1 MDKEKLEK
9 EVLKLLTRKKKPL
22 HFLQIAKALNLNKKE
37 RKILKKVMRKLKKE
51 EKVRVVKGKYEATGE
66 EVVVGKV
73 IAFPG
78 GFGFLEVE
86 GRKDIYIPPFEM
98 VKVFHGDEV
107 KARITEFKGKKEVR
121 ILRVLR
127 RAKKEL
133 VVKVVFEDKK
143 CYGLPLDENAHHRIL
158 LSKKDCSKLKEGVV
172 AVVKITQYP
181 SKKNPPR
188 GKVTEILGDPK
199 EKFIAI
205 DVIIRKHNLPTGYP
219 EEVLKEVEEIPEEIP
234 QEEIRRR
241 RDLRDQLCFT
251 IDPERARDFDDAVAI
266 ELTPEGY
273 YRLFVHIADVSYYV
287 REGMAVDKEAYKRG
301 FTFYFPDRA
310 LHMLPEKLSSNLCSL
325 RPNEDRLAFTVEM
338 VFDERGN
345 LKAYDIYESVIRSKA
360 RLTYNEAL
368 GLIVGDPALE
378 RHYPELVEPLRLM
391 ENLYRILS
399 RKRWE
404 MGSIDFDLP
413 EAEVIVDEYGEP
425 TAIYPY
431 ERHVAHKLIEQF
443 MIAANETV
451 ALHLESVGYP
461 CLYRVHE
468 PPDEER
474 VENLLEILE
483 GLGYKV
489 RRPHEYTPKF
499 FQKIIEDFEG
509 RPEENLVRFLT
520 LRAMARAKYSPHNV
534 GHFGLALEHY
544 AHFTSPIRRYPDL
557 IVHRL
562 LKKALK
568 GEEIDYEKTLAYLE
582 EAGDHLSR
590 QERLADEV
598 EMEAIDYMKA
608 RYMKGRIG
616 EEFVGIITGV
626 VPFGFFVE
634 LEENLVEGLVKINTL
649 TDDEYIF
656 DEPAHRLVG
665 VRTGKVFR
673 LGDHVKVR
681 VLSVDEESAR
691 IEFGLV
697 EKMEGHGEDTH
708 HG

>member
-1 MDKEKLEK
+1 MTSEKEALEK
-9 EVLKLLTRKKKPL
+9 EVLRLLKKRNKPL
-22 HFLQIAKALNLNKKE
+22 HFLQISSLLGLDKKG
-37 RKILKKVMRKLKKE
+37 RKTLKKVLRKLKKE
-51 EKVRVVKGKYEATGE
+51 EKVKVVKGKYELAKEETLTGR
-66 EVVVGKV
+66 VL
-73 IAFPG
+73 AYPG

-86 GRKDIYIPPFEM
+86 GGKDVYIPHFEM
-98 VKVFHGDEV
+98 TRLMHGDEV
-107 KARITEFKGKKEVR
+107 KARLTEYKGKKEVR
-121 ILRVLR
+121 ILRILK

-133 VVKVVFEDKK
+133 VAKIVKEEKS
-143 CYGLPLDENAHHRIL
+143 CYAKPLDENAHLKIL
-158 LSKKDCSKLKEGVV
+158 LPKKDCERYEDGLVV
-172 AVVKITQYP
+172 VVELTQYP
-181 SKKNPPR
+181 SKKSPPR
-188 GKVTEILGDPK
+188 GRVKEVLGDPK
-199 EKFIAI
+199 KDFIAVE
-205 DVIIRKHNLPTGYP
+205 VIIRKYNLPTSYP
-219 EEVLKEVEEIPEEIP
+219 EEVLKEAEEIPEEIP
-234 QEEIRRR
+234 PEELQRR

-287 REGMAVDKEAYKRG
+287 KEGSALDEEAYKRG

-310 LHMLPEKLSSNLCSL
+310 LHMLPEKLSARVCSL
-325 RPNEDRLAFTVEM
+325 RPNEDKLAFTVEM
-338 VFDERGN
+338 VFDEKGN
-345 LKAYDIYESVIRSKA
+345 LKAYDLYESVIRSKA

-368 GLIVGDPALE
+368 ALIVGEPPLE
-378 RHYPELVEPLRLM
+378 NKLAHLVEPLRLM

-431 ERHVAHKLIEQF
+431 ERHVAHKIIEQF

-451 ALHLESVGYP
+451 AQHLSHLGYP
-461 CLYRVHE
+461 CLYRVHD

-489 RRPHEYTPKF
+489 RRPHEFTPKF

-520 LRAMARAKYSPHNV
+520 LRAMARAKYSPHNT
-534 GHFGLALEHY
+534 GHFGLALEYY

-568 GEEIDYEKTLAYLE
+568 GEPLDFEKTLAYLE
-582 EAGDHLSR
+582 EAGNYLSKR
-590 QERLADEV
+590 ERLADEA

-616 EEFVGIITGV
+616 EEFIGVITGV

-634 LEENLVEGLVKINTL
+634 LEENLVEGLVRISTL
-649 TDDEYIF
+649 KDDEYVY

-673 LGDHVKVR
+673 LGDHVKVK
-681 VLSVDEESAR
+681 VLSVDEETPR
-691 IEFGLV
+691 VEFGLV
-697 EKMEGHGEDTH
+697 EKIKKHEV
-708 HG
+708 

>member
-1 MDKEKLEK
+1 MTTDREELEK
-9 EVLKLLTRKKKPL
+9 KVLNLLSKKKKPL
-22 HFLQIAKALNLNKKE
+22 HFLQIANALNLSKKE
-37 RKILKKVMRKLKKE
+37 RKSLKKLMRKLKKE
-51 EKVRVVKGKYEATGE
+51 KKVRVVKGKYELTGE
-66 EVVVGKV
+66 ETVVGKV
-73 IAFPG
+73 LAYAG

-86 GRKDIYIPPFEM
+86 GQKDIYIPHFEM
-98 VKVFHGDEV
+98 VRLFHGDEV
-107 KARITEFKGKKEVR
+107 KAKVTHYKGKKEVR
-121 ILRVLR
+121 ILRILK
-127 RAKKEL
+127 RAKKEIVAK
-133 VVKVVFEDKK
+133 VVKEEEG
-143 CYGLPLDENAHHRIL
+143 CYAKPLDENLHQKIL
-158 LSKKDCSKLKEGVV
+158 LPKKDCEKYEEGLVV
-172 AVVKITQYP
+172 VVKITQFP
-181 SKKNPPR
+181 TKKSPAR
-188 GKVTEILGDPK
+188 GKVVEVLGDPK
-199 EKFIAI
+199 KDFIAVE
-205 DVIIRKHNLPTGYP
+205 VIIRKYNLPTEYP
-219 EEVLKEVEEIPEEIP
+219 EEVLKEAEEIPEEIP
-234 QEEIRRR
+234 KEEIERR

-251 IDPERARDFDDAVAI
+251 IDPEKARDFDDAVAI
-266 ELTPEGY
+266 ELTPEGH

-287 REGMAVDKEAYKRG
+287 KEGSALDREAYKRG

-310 LHMLPEKLSSNLCSL
+310 LHMLPEKLSAKVCSL
-325 RPNEDRLAFTVEM
+325 RPEEDKLAFTAEM
-338 VFDERGN
+338 VFDEKGN
-345 LKAYDIYESVIRSKA
+345 LKSYDIYESVIRSKA

-368 GLIVGDPALE
+368 ALIVGEPPLE
-378 RHYPELVEPLRLM
+378 KKFSHLVEPLRLM

-451 ALHLESVGYP
+451 ALHLSHLGYP
-461 CLYRVHE
+461 CLYRVHD

-489 RRPHEYTPKF
+489 RRPHQYTPKF

-520 LRAMARAKYSPHNV
+520 LRAMSRAQYSPHNT

-557 IVHRL
+557 ILHRL
-562 LKKALK
+562 LKKAVK
-568 GEEIDYEKTLAYLE
+568 GEAVDFDETVAYLE
-582 EAGDHLSR
+582 EAGTYLSKR
-590 QERLADEV
+590 ERLADEA

-616 EEFVGIITGV
+616 EEFIGVITGV

-634 LEENLVEGLVKINTL
+634 LEENLVEGLVKVNTL
-649 TDDEYIF
+649 TDDEYVY

-673 LGDHVKVR
+673 LGDHVKVK
-681 VLSVDEESAR
+681 VLSVDEESAKV
-691 IEFGLV
+691 EFGLV
-697 EKMEGHGEDTH
+697 EKLKSHEV
-708 HG
+708 

>member
-9 EVLKLLTRKKKPL
+9 EVIKLLSRKKKPL
-22 HFLQIAKALNLNKKE
+22 HFLQIAKALGLGKKE

-51 EKVRVVKGKYEATGE
+51 EKVRVVKGKYEYTGE
-66 EVVVGKV
+66 EVVTGTV
-73 IAFPG
+73 IAYPG

-86 GRKDIYIPPFEM
+86 GGKDLYIPPFEM
-98 VKVFHGDEV
+98 IKVFHGDVV
-107 KARITEFKGKKEVR
+107 KAKVTEFKGKKEVR
-121 ILRVLR
+121 ILKVLK
-127 RAKKEL
+127 RAKRDL
-133 VVKVVFEDKK
+133 VAKVVFEDEQ
-143 CYGLPLDENAHHRIL
+143 CYAIPLDENAYHKIL
-158 LSKKDCSKLKEGVV
+158 LSKKDCKKLQDGVV
-172 AVVKITQYP
+172 VVIKISQFPT
-181 SKKNPPR
+181 KKSPAR
-188 GKVTEILGDPK
+188 GKVVEILGNPQ

-205 DVIIRKHNLPTGYP
+205 DVIIRKYNLPTSHP
-219 EEVLKEVEEIPEEIP
+219 EKVLKEVEAIPEEIP
-234 QEEIRRR
+234 EEEIKRR
-241 RDLRDQLCFT
+241 RDLREQVCFT

-266 ELTPEGY
+266 EMTPEGY
-273 YRLFVHIADVSYYV
+273 YKLYVHIADVSYYV
-287 REGMAVDKEAYKRG
+287 REGMETDKEAYKRG
-301 FTFYFPDRA
+301 FTYYFPDRA
-310 LHMLPEKLSSNLCSL
+310 LHMLPEKLSAKLCSL
-325 RPNEDRLAFTVEM
+325 RPNEDKLAFTVEM
-338 VFDERGN
+338 VFDDSGN

-368 GLIVGDPALE
+368 ALIVGDPALE
-378 RHYPELVEPLRLM
+378 KKFANLVEPLRMM
-391 ENLYRILS
+391 ETLYRILS

-413 EAEVIVDEYGEP
+413 EAEVVVDEYGEP

-431 ERHVAHKLIEQF
+431 ERHVAHRIIEHF
-443 MIAANETV
+443 MISANETV
-451 ALHLESVGYP
+451 ALHLEHAGYP

-468 PPDEER
+468 PPDEEK

-489 RRPHEYTPKF
+489 KRPNEYTPKF

-544 AHFTSPIRRYPDL
+544 AHFTSPIRRYPDI

-582 EAGDHLSR
+582 EAGNYLSK
-590 QERLADEV
+590 QERIADEA
-598 EMEAIDYMKA
+598 EMEAIDYLKA
-608 RYMKGRIG
+608 RYMKSRIG
-616 EEFVGIITGV
+616 EEFIGIITGV
-626 VPFGFFVE
+626 VSFGFFVE

-649 TDDEYIF
+649 TDDEYVF

-673 LGDHVKVR
+673 LGDHVRVR
-681 VLSVDEESAR
+681 CVAVDEERAR
-691 IEFGLV
+691 VEFELIQKL
-697 EKMEGHGEDTH
+697 EKHETL
-708 HG
+708 

>member
-1 MDKEKLEK
+1 MEKQELEK
-9 EVLKLLTRKKKPL
+9 EVIRLLSRRKKPL
-22 HFLQIAKALNLNKKE
+22 HFLQIAKELKLSKKE
-37 RKILKKVMRKLKKE
+37 RKLLKKVLRKLKKE
-51 EKVRVVKGKYEATGE
+51 DKIKVVKGKYEWSGE
-66 EVVVGKV
+66 EIVTGKV
-73 IAFPG
+73 VALPG

-107 KARITEFKGKKEVR
+107 RAKITEFKGKKEVR
-121 ILRVLR
+121 ILRVLK
-127 RAKKEL
+127 RAKKEI
-133 VVKVVFEDKK
+133 VSKVIFENDV
-143 CYGLPLDENAHHRIL
+143 CVAVPVDENVHQRIL
-158 LSKKDCSKLKEGVV
+158 LPKKDCKKVKENEVV
-172 AVVKITQYP
+172 VVKITQFP
-181 SKKNPPR
+181 TKKSPPM
-188 GKVTEILGDPK
+188 GKIVEVLGDPK
-199 EKFIAI
+199 KKFIAI
-205 DVIIRKHNLPTGYP
+205 DVIIRKYNLPTEYS
-219 EEVLKEVEEIPEEIP
+219 EEALKEVEEIPEGIP
-234 QEEIRRR
+234 EEEIKRR
-241 RDLRDQLCFT
+241 RDLRNQLCFT

-266 ELTPEGY
+266 EFTPEGY
-273 YRLFVHIADVSYYV
+273 YKLYVHIADVSYYV
-287 REGMAVDKEAYKRG
+287 KEGTALDKEAYRRG

-310 LHMLPEKLSSNLCSL
+310 LHMLPEKLSANLCSL

-345 LKAYDIYESVIRSKA
+345 LKSYDIYESVIRSKA

-368 GLIVGDPALE
+368 GLIVGDPTLE
-378 RHYPELVEPLRLM
+378 KKYPNLSEPLRIM
-391 ENLYRILS
+391 ETLYRILS

-404 MGSIDFDLP
+404 LGSIDFDLP
-413 EAEVIVDEYGEP
+413 EAEVVVDEYGEP

-431 ERHVAHKLIEQF
+431 ERHIAHKIIEHF
-443 MIAANETV
+443 MISANETV
-451 ALHLESVGYP
+451 AKHLESVGYP

-468 PPDEER
+468 PPAEDK

-489 RRPHEYTPKF
+489 KRPAEYTPKF

-534 GHFGLALEHY
+534 GHFGLALEQY
-544 AHFTSPIRRYPDL
+544 AHFTSPIRRYPDI
-557 IVHRL
+557 IVHRI
-562 LKKALK
+562 LKKALR

-582 EAGDHLSR
+582 EAGNYLSK

-616 EEFVGIITGV
+616 EEFYGIITGV
-626 VPFGFFVE
+626 APFGFFVE
-634 LEENLVEGLVKINTL
+634 LEENLVEGLVKVNTL

-673 LGDHVKVR
+673 LGDHVRVR
-681 VLSVDEESAR
+681 CIGVDEETAR
-691 IEFGLV
+691 IEFELI
-697 EKMEGHGEDTH
+697 EKIEKHNKF
-708 HG
+708 

>member
-1 MDKEKLEK
+1 MTKDLLEK
-9 EVLKLLTRKKKPL
+9 EVLKLLSKRKKPL
-22 HFLQIAKALNLNKKE
+22 HFMQIAKELKLSKKE
-37 RKILKKVMRKLKKE
+37 RKTLKKVMRKLKKE
-51 EKVRVVKGKYEATGE
+51 GKVKVVKGKYEYGGE
-66 EVVVGKV
+66 EIVVGRV
-73 IAFPG
+73 LAYPG

-86 GRKDIYIPPFEM
+86 GQKDIYIPHFEM
-98 VKVFHGDEV
+98 AKVLHGDEV
-107 KARITEFKGKKEVR
+107 KAKITEFKGKKEVR
-121 ILRVLR
+121 ILRVLK

-133 VVKVVFEDKK
+133 VVKIVFEDEH
-143 CYGLPLDENAHHRIL
+143 CLGIPLDENTHHRVL
-158 LSKKDCSKLKEGVV
+158 LSKSDCKKVKEGDI
-172 AVVKITQYP
+172 AVIKITQYP
-181 SKKNPPR
+181 TKKSPLR
-188 GKVTEILGDPK
+188 GKVIEVLGNPK
-199 EKFIAI
+199 EKFLAI
-205 DVIIRKHNLPTGYP
+205 EVIIRKHNLPTSYP
-219 EEVLKEVEEIPEEIP
+219 DSVLKEVEKIPVEIPEE
-234 QEEIRRR
+234 EINRR
-241 RDLRDQLCFT
+241 RDLRHQLCFT

-273 YRLFVHIADVSYYV
+273 FKLYVHIADVSYYV
-287 REGMAVDKEAYKRG
+287 KPGMEVDKEAYKRG

-310 LHMLPEKLSSNLCSL
+310 LHMLPEKLSSFLCSL
-325 RPNEDRLAFTVEM
+325 RPNEDKLTFTVEM
-338 VFDERGN
+338 VFDEKGN

-368 GLIVGDPALE
+368 GLIMGDPALE
-378 RHYPELVEPLRLM
+378 KKYPNLVEPLRHM
-391 ENLYRILS
+391 ETLYRILA

-404 MGSIDFDLP
+404 LGSIDFDLP
-413 EAEVIVDEYGEP
+413 EAEVIVDEFGEP

-451 ALHLESVGYP
+451 AAHLESIGYP

-468 PPDEER
+468 PPAEDK

-489 RRPHEYTPKF
+489 KKPSEYTPKF

-544 AHFTSPIRRYPDL
+544 AHFTSPIRRYPDI

-568 GEEIDYEKTLAYLE
+568 GEDIDYEETINYLE
-582 EAGDHLSR
+582 EAGNHLSR

-616 EEFVGIITGV
+616 EEFIGVITGV

-634 LEENLVEGLVKINTL
+634 LEENLVEGLVRITTL
-649 TDDEYIF
+649 TDDEYVF

-665 VRTGKVFR
+665 VRTGQVFR
-673 LGDHVKVR
+673 LGDHVKVK

-691 IEFGLV
+691 VEFQLV
-697 EKMEGHGEDTH
+697 EKLKSHDYI
-708 HG
+708 

>member
-9 EVLKLLTRKKKPL
+9 EVIKLLSKKKKPL
-22 HFLQIAKALNLNKKE
+22 HFLQIAKALGLGKKE
-37 RKILKKVMRKLKKE
+37 RKTLKKVMRKLKKE
-51 EKVRVVKGKYEATGE
+51 GKVKVVKGKYEYTGE
-66 EVVVGKV
+66 EVVTGTV
-73 IAFPG
+73 IAYPG

-86 GRKDIYIPPFEM
+86 GGKDIYIPPFEM
-98 VKVFHGDEV
+98 VKVFHGDVV
-107 KARITEFKGKKEVR
+107 KAKVTEFKGKKEVR
-121 ILRVLR
+121 IIKVLK
-127 RAKKEL
+127 RAKKDI
-133 VVKVVFEDKK
+133 VAKVVFEDEQ
-143 CYGLPLDENAHHRIL
+143 CYVVPLDENAHHRIL
-158 LSKKDCSKLKEGVV
+158 LSKKDCQKLKEGEVV
-172 AVVKITQYP
+172 VLKITQFP
-181 SKKNPPR
+181 TKKSPAR
-188 GKVTEILGDPK
+188 GKVIEVLGNPK

-205 DVIIRKHNLPTGYP
+205 DVIIRKYNLPTSYP
-219 EEVLKEVEEIPEEIP
+219 EKVIKEVEAIPEEIPEE
-234 QEEIRRR
+234 EIKRR
-241 RDLRDQLCFT
+241 RDLREQLCFT
-251 IDPERARDFDDAVAI
+251 IDPEKARDFDDAVAI

-273 YRLFVHIADVSYYV
+273 YKLYVHIADVSYYV
-287 REGMAVDKEAYKRG
+287 REGTETDKEAYKRG
-301 FTFYFPDRA
+301 FTYYFPDRA
-310 LHMLPEKLSSNLCSL
+310 LHMLPEKLSAKLCSL
-325 RPNEDRLAFTVEM
+325 RPNEDKLAFTVEM
-338 VFDERGN
+338 VFDESGN

-368 GLIVGDPALE
+368 ALIVGDPALE
-378 RHYPELVEPLRLM
+378 KKFPNLVEPLRMM
-391 ENLYRILS
+391 ETLYRILS

-431 ERHVAHKLIEQF
+431 ERHVAHRIIEHF
-443 MIAANETV
+443 MISANETV
-451 ALHLESVGYP
+451 ALHLEHAGYP

-468 PPDEER
+468 PPDEEK

-489 RRPHEYTPKF
+489 KRPHEYTPKF

-544 AHFTSPIRRYPDL
+544 AHFTSPIRRYPDI

-562 LKKALK
+562 LKKALR

-582 EAGDHLSR
+582 EAGNHLSK
-590 QERLADEV
+590 QERIADEA
-598 EMEAIDYMKA
+598 EMEAIDYLKA

-616 EEFVGIITGV
+616 EEFIGIITGV
-626 VPFGFFVE
+626 VAFGFFVE

-649 TDDEYIF
+649 TDDEYVF

-681 VLSVDEESAR
+681 CIAVDEERAR
-691 IEFGLV
+691 VEFELIEKL
-697 EKMEGHGEDTH
+697 EKHETL
-708 HG
+708 

>member
-1 MDKEKLEK
+1 MTKDLLEK
-9 EVLKLLTRKKKPL
+9 EVLKLLAKKKKPL
-22 HFLQIAKALNLNKKE
+22 HFMQIAKELNLSKKD
-37 RKILKKVMRKLKKE
+37 RKILKKVMRKLKRE
-51 EKVRVVKGKYEATGE
+51 GKVRVVKGKYEYGGE
-66 EVVVGKV
+66 EVVVGRV
-73 IAFPG
+73 LAYPG

-86 GRKDIYIPPFEM
+86 GQKDIYIPHFEM
-98 VKVFHGDEV
+98 VKVLHGDEV

-121 ILRVLR
+121 ILRVLK

-133 VVKVVFEDKK
+133 VVKVTFEEER
-143 CYGLPLDENAHHRIL
+143 CVGIPLDENTHHKVIL
-158 LSKKDCSKLKEGVV
+158 PKNDCKKVEEGDVV
-172 AVVKITQYP
+172 VVKITQYP
-181 SKKNPPR
+181 TKKAPFIVGKITQVLGNP
-188 GKVTEILGDPK
+188 KQ
-199 EKFIAI
+199 KFLAI
-205 DVIIRKHNLPTGYP
+205 DVIIKKYNLPTSYP
-219 EEVLKEVEEIPEEIP
+219 QEVLKEVEEIPVEIPEEEIK
-234 QEEIRRR
+234 RR

-266 ELTPEGY
+266 EITPEGY
-273 YRLFVHIADVSYYV
+273 FKLFVHIADVSYYV
-287 REGMAVDKEAYKRG
+287 RPGTALDKEAYKRG

-310 LHMLPEKLSSNLCSL
+310 LHMLPEKLSAYLCSL
-325 RPNEDRLAFTVEM
+325 RPNEDKLTFTVEM

-378 RHYPELVEPLRLM
+378 KKYPQLVEPLRQM
-391 ENLYRILS
+391 ETLYRILA

-404 MGSIDFDLP
+404 LGSIDFDLP

-451 ALHLESVGYP
+451 AMHLENVGYP

-468 PPDEER
+468 PPAEDK

-489 RRPHEYTPKF
+489 KKPSEYTPKF

-509 RPEENLVRFLT
+509 RPEENLVRFIT

-534 GHFGLALEHY
+534 GHFGLALDHY
-544 AHFTSPIRRYPDL
+544 AHFTSPIRRYPDI

-562 LKKALK
+562 LKMALR
-568 GEEIDYEKTLAYLE
+568 GEEINYEETLKYLE
-582 EAGDHLSR
+582 EAGEHLSR

-634 LEENLVEGLVKINTL
+634 IEENLVEGLVKISTL
-649 TDDEYIF
+649 RDDEYVF

-681 VLSVDEESAR
+681 VVAVDEESAR
-691 IEFGLV
+691 VEFELV
-697 EKMEGHGEDTH
+697 EKLKSHDYI
-708 HG
+708 